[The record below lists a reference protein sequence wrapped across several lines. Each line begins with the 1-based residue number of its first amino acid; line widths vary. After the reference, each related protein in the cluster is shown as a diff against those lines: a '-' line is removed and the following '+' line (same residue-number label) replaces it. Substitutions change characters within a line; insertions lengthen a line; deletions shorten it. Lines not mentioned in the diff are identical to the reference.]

1 MGQLVASGPTEYV
14 ARMGGVPNS
23 TWTGLATVPTKHR
36 PGRLRPNRVEYEA
49 KAYETRKAGLS
60 TKFSKGKS
68 LTRFAKDVFK
78 HLSDYGLDTI
88 SYAPNPEQRTVMSSV
103 VEDHP
108 KFTLDYIKSISSTQ
122 ASRYDEYDQTNDAA
136 AKDMLMASLDET
148 LSDLVYNYVEIQS
161 EPFIVVWMTFV
172 DQLMEHSFDHF
183 ESLKESIKTTTFK
196 QYPGE
201 NLASYCHAQREFCKE
216 LDCAGA
222 YDFNLNRTLVANI
235 AHAGGEGTNG
245 ANFRNFVSTL
255 HRRVRQSLSTIRFKS
270 KTAALTQ
277 LKADKADYESILT
290 EIDRE
295 YRDQISQ
302 KTWDPAKNLPDS
314 KAPPAQFGA
323 NLSATPTGTPTP
335 DPMVFAQQCGT
346 LSAMAMAL
354 MQQNMGPNTGADAP
368 RKGDC
373 RICGQAGHWA
383 RECPNKGSKPQSN
396 SNSKSGSNRRS
407 QQSSNRQSN
416 GRKPRTDSKSNNT
429 PWRTTFSGNSITRN
443 GKTFNWCKKCGK
455 SGRYTTTHTTETHTG
470 GSSSAPSTPPAIEP
484 SANNVYFEPAAWHFG
499 FDSLW
504 SSLWRLV
511 MSGTNP
517 FAPYLLVF
525 LLGLAGPALLE
536 YGSKLFTL
544 LQPVVSVVWTDFQS
558 FVLTSSV
565 WTYFSANPLAL
576 PPLLLWLSLL
586 LIPAHVQ

>member
-235 AHAGGEGTNG
+235 AHAGGGREPMAPTF
-245 ANFRNFVSTL
+245 AIL
-255 HRRVRQSLSTIRFKS
+255 CPLSTGVSDKASPLSASSPRLQPFPNSRPTRLTMNPFLQRLTVNIAIKSPKRLGIQPRTFQIPRRLRPSLGPISAPLLPVLRPRIQWCLLNNVAPFRQWPWHSCS
-270 KTAALTQ
+270 KT
-277 LKADKADYESILT
+277 
-290 EIDRE
+290 
-295 YRDQISQ
+295 
-302 KTWDPAKNLPDS
+302 
-314 KAPPAQFGA
+314 
-323 NLSATPTGTPTP
+323 
-335 DPMVFAQQCGT
+335 
-346 LSAMAMAL
+346 
-354 MQQNMGPNTGADAP
+354 
-368 RKGDC
+368 
-373 RICGQAGHWA
+373 
-383 RECPNKGSKPQSN
+383 
-396 SNSKSGSNRRS
+396 
-407 QQSSNRQSN
+407 
-416 GRKPRTDSKSNNT
+416 
-429 PWRTTFSGNSITRN
+429 
-443 GKTFNWCKKCGK
+443 
-455 SGRYTTTHTTETHTG
+455 
-470 GSSSAPSTPPAIEP
+470 
-484 SANNVYFEPAAWHFG
+484 
-499 FDSLW
+499 
-504 SSLWRLV
+504 
-511 MSGTNP
+511 
-517 FAPYLLVF
+517 
-525 LLGLAGPALLE
+525 
-536 YGSKLFTL
+536 
-544 LQPVVSVVWTDFQS
+544 
-558 FVLTSSV
+558 
-565 WTYFSANPLAL
+565 
-576 PPLLLWLSLL
+576 
-586 LIPAHVQ
+586 